1 MAVHKRRQVLNEIFS
16 TRMESISPSL
26 TLSLQSKANE
36 MKSQGLEV
44 FSFAAG
50 EPNFNTAKYIC
61 EAAKKALD
69 EGKTK
74 YGPAAGEKHLREL
87 VAKEVSTV
95 TKSSYDFENVLI
107 TNGGK
112 QALFNV
118 MMALLNPQDEVLI
131 PSPYWLSYPEMVKLA
146 GGVPVSVP
154 TDFEDDYKLKISKLK
169 KYLSPKTKL
178 LILNTPSNPTG
189 MVYTKEE
196 LEEISKFVLENNIT
210 VVSDEIYSKLTY
222 DKHEHLSL
230 ASLNSEISE
239 KTILC
244 SGFAKSYAMTGWR
257 IGYVVGSKKLIKTL
271 SKIQGHTTSNV
282 CTFAQYG
289 AMEALENTHG
299 KESLQEMQ
307 KVFLERK
314 SLIYN
319 LVSNIK
325 GLKTIEPQGAFYLY
339 VNIKETG
346 LDSLIF
352 CERLLEEKHVVLV
365 PGKVFGDNDA
375 VRISFATS
383 EEVIRK
389 GMEKL
394 KDFVENL

>member
-1 MAVHKRRQVLNEIFS
+1 MNDTFS
-16 TRMESISPSL
+16 MRMENIKPSL
-26 TLSLQSKANE
+26 TLALQSKANE
-36 MKSQGLEV
+36 MKAQGREV

-50 EPNFNTAKYIC
+50 EPDFTTKAYIC

-69 EGKTK
+69 DGKTK

-87 VAKEVSTV
+87 VAKDVSMV
-95 TKSSYDFENVLI
+95 TNASYDFDNVII

-112 QALFNV
+112 QALFNI
-118 MMALLNPQDEVLI
+118 MMALLNPHDEVLI
-131 PSPYWLSYPEMVKLA
+131 PSPYWLSYPEMVRLA
-146 GGVPVSVP
+146 GGTPVSVP
-154 TDFEDDYKLKISKLK
+154 TDFKDNYKIKVSNLK
-169 KYLSPKTKL
+169 KHLSSKTKL

-196 LEEISKFVLENNIT
+196 LEEISKFVIDNDLT
-210 VVSDEIYSKLTY
+210 VISDEIYSRLTY
-222 DKHEHLSL
+222 DGHTHSSI
-230 ASLNSEISE
+230 ASLNQDIRER
-239 KTILC
+239 TIIC

-257 IGYVVGSKKLIKTL
+257 IGYAIGSKSLIKTL

-289 AMEALENTHG
+289 AMAALEN
-299 KESLQEMQ
+299 KDEE
-307 KVFLERK
+307 K
-314 SLIYN
+314 SLREMKEIFSNRKNLIYT
-319 LVSNIK
+319 LVRDIK
-325 GLKTIEPQGAFYLY
+325 GLKVIEPQGAFYLY
-339 VNIKETG
+339 VHIKDTG
-346 LDSLIF
+346 LDSLKF

-383 EEVIRK
+383 EDVIRK
-389 GMEKL
+389 GMAKL